1 MILASLGIFIVWAAC
16 MVSGLLWPQSELT
29 RQAAIALV
37 TLPVG
42 VAWLMMECVHAVT
55 PRRLFDRRRH
65 AAFARLLHGTFVG
78 TLGVLLSLLFLPL
91 VDEWSPDAIT
101 LGFASAA
108 AALICTLP
116 RGRIAAG
123 HLPAL
128 RLRHRDPRPRHALP
142 RVRQC
147 HHSCTGACFRSRTGT
162 PSGYPLSHAC
172 GLVLHR

>member
-1 MILASLGIFIVWAAC
+1 MILASLGIFIVWAVC
-16 MVSGLLWPQSELT
+16 MVSGLLWPQSELS

-42 VAWLMMECVHAVT
+42 VAWLMMECVHAMT

-65 AAFARLLHGTFVG
+65 AAFARLLHGSFIG
-78 TLGVLLSLLFLPL
+78 LLGVLLSLLFLPL
-91 VDEWSPDAIT
+91 VDEWAPDAIT

-123 HLPAL
+123 HCPHCDYDIATLAP
-128 RLRHRDPRPRHALP
+128 
-142 RVRQC
+142 
-147 HHSCTGACFRSRTGT
+147 GT
-162 PSGYPLSHAC
+162 PCPECGNSTTHAPARASAHAQARHPAT
-172 GLVLHR
+172 L